1 MKKFTLFFF
10 ALAMLFGVQAYAQEP
25 NDQCKL
31 YLDFYTNNYKNKQYD
46 DALPQW
52 RIAYRECPR
61 NYRANI
67 YIQGSFLLNRQINR
81 TRDAATKEALIDSL
95 LTLQDER
102 LQYFPTGKIGGVVQD
117 LRATI
122 LNNKG
127 QYAINFRG
135 NKPEFLYKTLGEIID
150 QIGSE
155 TKGGIF
161 VNYLQSAI
169 ALYKSGN
176 LEVEEVI
183 NAYTKSAEF
192 LSNAQPADDAEATSI
207 GEAKATLE
215 SIFAESNV
223 ASCDN
228 LVAIFKPR
236 YDANPDDIPTVNTI
250 VRLMNRGE
258 CFDNDL
264 YLSAVTT
271 LHKLDPSASSAYFL
285 FRLHSARGN
294 VNEAI
299 RYIDEAI
306 ESAASDESKAQYN
319 YELAN
324 FAYKNSLKAK
334 SYAAAGEAA
343 KLDYGYAG
351 KAYMI
356 MGNLWAGTS
365 CGGDEITRYA
375 PRWAAC
381 DFYRKAAAADPSL
394 AEEANRN
401 ISRNSYAPS
410 AADAFMYGYQNGQ
423 SYTVSC
429 SGMSATTTIRLSR

>member
-10 ALAMLFGVQAYAQEP
+10 ALAMLFGVSAFAQEP

-31 YLDFYTNNYKNKQYD
+31 YLDFYSNNYKNKQYD

-67 YIQGSFLLNRQINR
+67 YIQGSFLLNRQINK
-81 TRDAATKEALIDSL
+81 TRDAALKEAMIDSL

-102 LQYFPTGKIGGVVQD
+102 LQYFPTGKIKGEVQD

-135 NKPEFLYKTLGEIID
+135 NNPEFLYKTLGEIID
-150 QIGSE
+150 QIGSQ

-169 ALYKSGN
+169 ALYKAGN
-176 LEVEEVI
+176 LDVEEVI
-183 NAYTKSAEF
+183 NAYTKSSECLKNAE
-192 LSNAQPADDAEATSI
+192 AADDAEATSI

-236 YDANPDDIPTVNTI
+236 YEANPEDVSTVNTI

-264 YLSAVTT
+264 YLNAVTA
-271 LHKLDPSASSAYFL
+271 LHKLDPSANSAYFL
-285 FRLHSARGN
+285 YRLHSARGN
-294 VNEAI
+294 VSEAI
-299 RYIDEAI
+299 LYIEEAI
-306 ESAASDESKAQYN
+306 ASSAADDVKAQYN

-324 FAYKNSLKAK
+324 FAYKNSLKSKAY
-334 SYAAAGEAA
+334 SAAGAAAA
-343 KLDYGYAG
+343 LDCGYAG

-356 MGNLWAGTS
+356 MGNIWASTS
-365 CGGDEITRYA
+365 CSGDVAKYGRYWVA
-375 PRWAAC
+375 T
-381 DFYRKAAAADPSL
+381 DFYQKARNADPSL
-394 AEEANRN
+394 ASDASSA
-401 ISRNSYAPS
+401 ISSVARYYPEYSEI
-410 AADAFMYGYQNGQ
+410 FMYNITAGQ
-423 SYTVSC
+423 SYSVSC
-429 SGMSATTTIRLSR
+429 GGMSASTTVRVR